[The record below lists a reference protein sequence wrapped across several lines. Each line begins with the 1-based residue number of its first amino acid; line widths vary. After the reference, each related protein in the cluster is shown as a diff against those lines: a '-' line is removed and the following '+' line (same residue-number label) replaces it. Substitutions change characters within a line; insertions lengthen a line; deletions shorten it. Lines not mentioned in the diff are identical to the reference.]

1 MVGNSGNNTYY
12 PALSSLVSRVRVR
25 VRVRVKVKVRGY
37 GLE

>member
-1 MVGNSGNNTYY
+1 MVGESGNSIYS

-25 VRVRVKVKVRGY
+25 VKVRDY